1 MKLQPASKK
10 TLALISVGTAI
21 GLVLMLGVFLVL
33 HIFDIY
39 AFRYTVV
46 LGGVAGTL
54 VAILNFYLMCLTI
67 QAAAQ
72 IDDKKRM
79 KSKIQLSYNGRM
91 FLQAGWVIA
100 AVLLPC
106 FQPVAAALPLLFPSV
121 VIVILRRSGRL
132 TDAPKEQAPSEEESL

>member
-1 MKLQPASKK
+1 MKLQPASRK
-10 TLALISVGTAI
+10 TLFLISIGTVI
-21 GLVLMLGVFLVL
+21 GLVLMLLVFLIL
-33 HIFDIY
+33 HIFDLY
-39 AFRYTVV
+39 AFRYTIV

-72 IDDKKRM
+72 IEDKKRM

-106 FQPVAAALPLLFPSV
+106 FQALAAALPLLFPSV
-121 VIVILRRSGRL
+121 VILILRRSGKL
-132 TDAPKEQAPSEEESL
+132 TEKTEEAESQEETI